1 MLAAGDGRPPRSR
14 PSLGRGRLRAFGAR
28 RLILALW
35 LLSGFAG
42 VVGVASPA
50 RGTGPH
56 RARVHIVQSGQKL
69 GSIAK
74 RYGVTIEAL
83 CEVNNIR
90 PTDRLRVG
98 ERLIIPGND
107 ETRSAGAGER
117 RAVPTPAGA
126 PPVAREHRVYPG
138 QTLAKIAKRY
148 HVSVEELCAQN
159 GLDCTRPLKPG
170 TLLTIPG
177 RPGSEPSHPT
187 SQGAEGSRTGT
198 TWARYL
204 NRPHKRGFVTL
215 VGFEESWH
223 GPVMGRGG
231 QVLPRAREGIS
242 RVMGATGS
250 RPRAD
255 SRLCRLIANYLEPM
269 GYAVESAH
277 TGPERPVVSH
287 IVRGRNQRAAGRA
300 GLYHSDQRSA
310 DLSRAGLR
318 IVPGTMEAAKCLA

>member
-1 MLAAGDGRPPRSR
+1 
-14 PSLGRGRLRAFGAR
+14 
-28 RLILALW
+28 
-35 LLSGFAG
+35 
-42 VVGVASPA
+42 
-50 RGTGPH
+50 
-56 RARVHIVQSGQKL
+56 
-69 GSIAK
+69 
-74 RYGVTIEAL
+74 VTIEAL

-98 ERLIIPGND
+98 GRLIIPGND

-255 SRLCRLIANYLEPM
+255 SRLCRLIAKVSDAFGGRPLHVVSGFRLESYSASSHHRRSEALDFTIPGVPNHALRDYLVSLGSVGVGYYPNSSFVHLDVRARHTYWVDYSGPGEPPRYRRDQPKESDQP
-269 GYAVESAH
+269 GESA
-277 TGPERPVVSH
+277 
-287 IVRGRNQRAAGRA
+287 
-300 GLYHSDQRSA
+300 
-310 DLSRAGLR
+310 
-318 IVPGTMEAAKCLA
+318 PGDE